1 LALYPFFMNP
11 MIDSL
16 LTLAIEHHLAGRI
29 PAASTLY
36 EQVLSLQP
44 ACPDALCNLGQI
56 RGQLGQ
62 TDEALHLL
70 QKAVAL
76 APDHAPAL
84 LNLGATLLRQGDA
97 AAALPLLDRAIQQ
110 DPGSFMAWNNRGL
123 ALQKL
128 DRRAE
133 AAQSFTQ
140 ALQIRPTHDAAH
152 NNLGLLLHELGRGS
166 EAITHF
172 RRALDLHPDAAET
185 SCNLAAPLLAQGRVD
200 DAIRC
205 YERALSLRPDLY
217 EAHTGLL
224 MALHYG
230 DASPEKEA
238 ALQAARA
245 RFAATFP
252 ARAPRPPLV
261 SLRRPLPH
269 PGRPLRI
276 GYVSPDLRAHSVSF
290 FIAPLLRA
298 HDRDR
303 AHVTCYASV
312 ARPDAVT
319 ARLRGLADAWRDVHG
334 LSDEALAAAVRADE
348 IDVLVDLA
356 GHTSGNRLRAFL
368 HRPAPLQVTYL
379 GYPDRTG
386 LPTMDARLTDALA
399 DPPEDPADGAE
410 PLLRLPRCFLCYEPP
425 ADAPPPS
432 PLPADRSR
440 VITFASFNNLP
451 KLSPATLAAW
461 AEILKALP
469 TSRLLLKSAAFS
481 DPGAVA
487 FTQERFRRH
496 GVDPARLGLRPLTPS
511 IAAHL
516 ACYHEADIALD
527 TFPYH
532 GTTTTC
538 EALFMG
544 LPVVTLAGPSHK
556 SRVGVSLLHQVG
568 LPSLIAQGQG
578 WTSYVR
584 LAIALAEDLPRL
596 RALRATLRRHLLAS
610 PLCDARSLAR
620 SIEDAFL
627 SMARGDVTGC
637 ATSAG

>member
-1 LALYPFFMNP
+1 MNP
-11 MIDSL
+11 IDIDDL
-16 LTLAIEHHLAGRI
+16 LSQAIEHHLAGRL
-29 PAASTLY
+29 PAATTLY
-36 EQVLSLQP
+36 QQVLALQP

-56 RGQLGQ
+56 LGQ
-62 TDEALHLL
+62 IGQPDEALRLL
-70 QKAVAL
+70 QKAVDL
-76 APDHAPAL
+76 APRHAPAL

-97 AAALPLLDRAIQQ
+97 AAALPLLDRALAE

-128 DRRAE
+128 DRRPE
-133 AAQSFTQ
+133 AAQSFGQ

-166 EAITHF
+166 DAIRHL
-172 RRALDLHPDAAET
+172 RRALDLCPGAAET
-185 SCNLAAPLLAQGRVD
+185 ACNLAAPLLAQGRLD
-200 DAIRC
+200 EALRC
-205 YERALSLRPDLY
+205 YERALTLRPDLY
-217 EAHTGLL
+217 EAHAGLL

-230 DASPEKEA
+230 DASQAQEQS
-238 ALQAARA
+238 LHAARA
-245 RFAATFP
+245 RFAAAFP
-252 ARAPRPPLV
+252 ARAPQRAP
-261 SLRRPLPH
+261 SLSPAMS
-269 PGRPLRI
+269 RPLRI
-276 GYVSPDLRAHSVSF
+276 GYVSPDLRAHSVAF
-290 FIAPLLRA
+290 FIAPLLAA

-303 AHVTCYASV
+303 VHVTCYASV

-319 ARLRGLADAWRDVHG
+319 GRLRARGDAWRDVHG
-334 LSDEALAAAVRADE
+334 LSDEALAAAIRADR

-356 GHTSGNRLRAFL
+356 GHTTGNRLRAFL

-386 LPTMDARLTDALA
+386 LPTMDLRLTDALA
-399 DPPEDPADGAE
+399 DPPEPADEDPGAGPDAE
-410 PLLRLPRCFLCYEPP
+410 QLVRLPRCFLCYEPP
-425 ADAPPPS
+425 EGAPPPS
-432 PLPADRSR
+432 PLPAEQTGA
-440 VITFASFNNLP
+440 VTFASFNNLP

-461 AEILKALP
+461 AEILTALP
-469 TSRLLLKSAAFS
+469 SARLLLKSAAFS
-481 DPGAVA
+481 DPEAVA
-487 FTQERFRRH
+487 FTQERLRRH
-496 GVDPARLGLRPLTPS
+496 GIDPARLGLRPLLPS

-556 SRVGVSLLHQVG
+556 SRVGVSLLRQVG
-568 LPSLIAQGQG
+568 LDSLIAADWAG
-578 WTSYVR
+578 YVR
-584 LAIALAEDLPRL
+584 LALSLAADLPRL
-596 RALRATLRRHLLAS
+596 RALRATLRGRLLGS

-620 SIEDAFL
+620 CIEDAFL
-627 SMARGDVTGC
+627 SMGQAKIDGDAMGC